1 MSQTEQ
7 WVLEAARIRAFLESV
22 PGVECGCR
30 GEATHN
36 LECLLRRGVPAHPGP
51 APHGS
56 IEVSR

>member
-1 MSQTEQ
+1 MSRTDVEIA
-7 WVLEAARIRAFLESV
+7 EAARLRAFLEEV